1 MSHPNIWYPF
11 AQAKTALTPI
21 KIKSAQGI
29 WLELED
35 GSKIMDCISSWW
47 VNLHGHAHPKIAEAI
62 YKQAQQLEHVIF
74 AGFTHDPAEQL
85 AEALIAK
92 LPPGFSRVFFS
103 DNGSTAVE
111 VALKMAYQYWV
122 NHDQKR
128 QTFLAFEGSYHGDT
142 IGAMSVGARSL
153 FSDVYRSLLFDVEY
167 LPFPDTYIGD
177 TLVAEKEELILEQL
191 QEKLNHAPEQY
202 AGIIIEPLVQGAGG
216 MRMCRP
222 EFIQNLSKIADEF
235 NTLLIF
241 DEVMVGFGRTGD
253 WFACRKANVTPD
265 IICLSKGL
273 TGGTLPLSVTVCSE
287 KIYDAFY
294 SDDPLKALYHGHSYT
309 ANPLGC
315 AVALASMEL
324 LIANETAFRQME
336 QLHWKHL
343 QPLLDHPKLERL
355 RIMGTIAAMDII
367 SEQPGYLNP
376 ISLHIRQQAIAH
388 NLLLRPL
395 GNVLYLLPPYCIT
408 ADELALAYQGIT
420 TILETV

>member
-29 WLELED
+29 WLKLED
-35 GSKIMDCISSWW
+35 GSQIMDCISSWW

-62 YKQAQQLEHVIF
+62 YQQAQQLEHVIF

-111 VALKMAYQYWV
+111 VALKMAYQYWI
-122 NHDQKR
+122 NHNQKR

-142 IGAMSVGARSL
+142 VGAMSVGGRSL

-167 LPFPDTYIGD
+167 LPFPDTCIGD
-177 TLVAEKEELILEQL
+177 ILVAEKEELILERL
-191 QEKLNHAPEQY
+191 REKLDHASEQY
-202 AGIIIEPLVQGAGG
+202 AAIIIEPLVQGAGG
-216 MRMCRP
+216 MRVCRP
-222 EFIQNLSKIADEF
+222 EFIQSLRKIADEF

-287 KIYDAFY
+287 RIYDAFY

-315 AVALASMEL
+315 AAALASMAL
-324 LIANETAFRQME
+324 LTANETAFRQME

-355 RIMGTIAAMDII
+355 RLMGTIAAMDII

-408 ADELALAYQGIT
+408 PDELALAYQGIT
-420 TILETV
+420 AILETV

>member
-11 AQAKTALTPI
+11 AQAKTELAPI

-122 NHDQKR
+122 NHNQKR

-142 IGAMSVGARSL
+142 IGAMSVGGRSL

-167 LPFPDTYIGD
+167 LPFPDTYFGD
-177 TLVAEKEELILEQL
+177 TLIEEKEERILEQL
-191 QEKLNHAPEQY
+191 RGKINHSPEQY
-202 AGIIIEPLVQGAGG
+202 AGIIVEPLVQGAGG

-222 EFIQNLSKIADEF
+222 EFIQNLRKIADEF

-324 LIANETAFRQME
+324 LIENETAFRQME
-336 QLHWKHL
+336 QLHWTHL

-355 RIMGTIAAMDII
+355 RVMGTIAAIDII

-388 NLLLRPL
+388 KLLLRPL

-420 TILETV
+420 AILETV

>member
-29 WLELED
+29 WLELEG

-47 VNLHGHAHPKIAEAI
+47 VNLHGHSHPKIAEAI

-122 NHDQKR
+122 NRNQKR

-142 IGAMSVGARSL
+142 VGAMSVGARSL

-167 LPFPDTYIGD
+167 LPFPDTCIGD

-191 QEKLNHAPEQY
+191 REKLNHAPEQY
-202 AGIIIEPLVQGAGG
+202 AAIIIEPLVQGASG

-222 EFIQNLSKIADEF
+222 EFIQSLSKVASEF
-235 NTLLIF
+235 NVLLIF

-315 AVALASMEL
+315 AAAIASMEL
-324 LIANETAFRQME
+324 LMANEAAFRQME

-355 RIMGTIAAMDII
+355 RITGTIAAMNII

-376 ISLHIRQQAIAH
+376 ISLHIRQEAIAH

-408 ADELALAYQGIT
+408 TDELALAYQGIT

>member
-47 VNLHGHAHPKIAEAI
+47 VNIHGHAHPKIAEAI

-92 LPPGFSRVFFS
+92 LPTGFSRVFFS

-122 NHDQKR
+122 NHNQKR

-142 IGAMSVGARSL
+142 VGAMSVGARSL

-177 TLVAEKEELILEQL
+177 TLIAKKEDLILEQL
-191 QEKLNHAPEQY
+191 REKLNHTPEQY

-216 MRMCRP
+216 MRMCRS
-222 EFIQNLSKIADEF
+222 EFIQNLSKIAGEF

-315 AVALASMEL
+315 AAAIASMEL
-324 LIANETAFRQME
+324 LIENEAAFRQME

-343 QPLLDHPKLERL
+343 QPLMDHPKLEHL
-355 RIMGTIAAMDII
+355 RMMGTIAAMDII

-408 ADELALAYQGIT
+408 ADELALAYQGIAA
-420 TILETV
+420 ILETV